1 MAENLNFNDQQNV
14 KTALLEYEKDI
25 KVGREFDIG
34 PKNEEYIGHV
44 SHIYD
49 STNGN
54 EEQVFVLTNNGM
66 GINEDPVPYTASD
79 EDRAQIH
86 DVTVLMKGSETET
99 STQKLL
105 HDTYTD
111 WVKTDLPAAS
121 NILNPGGAS
130 EYATEYAKNYA
141 RDKAKDSFN
150 NFVEAFEDAIIPTS
164 VNLSAGGHALR

>member
-54 EEQVFVLTNNGM
+54 EE
-66 GINEDPVPYTASD
+66 
-79 EDRAQIH
+79 
-86 DVTVLMKGSETET
+86 
-99 STQKLL
+99 
-105 HDTYTD
+105 
-111 WVKTDLPAAS
+111 
-121 NILNPGGAS
+121 
-130 EYATEYAKNYA
+130 
-141 RDKAKDSFN
+141 
-150 NFVEAFEDAIIPTS
+150 
-164 VNLSAGGHALR
+164 

>member
-54 EEQVFVLTNNGM
+54 EEQVFVLTNNVW
-66 GINEDPVPYTASD
+66 E
-79 EDRAQIH
+79 
-86 DVTVLMKGSETET
+86 LMKI
-99 STQKLL
+99 QFPILL
-105 HDTYTD
+105 QMMRAPRSMT
-111 WVKTDLPAAS
+111 
-121 NILNPGGAS
+121 
-130 EYATEYAKNYA
+130 
-141 RDKAKDSFN
+141 
-150 NFVEAFEDAIIPTS
+150 
-164 VNLSAGGHALR
+164 